1 MSYLATE
8 LVGNQVPTVESYP
21 TGYSS
26 AGYETIQ
33 LAKKAGLTLDPWQC
47 HILNKA
53 LNEDKRNNWS
63 AFEVAVLVSR
73 QNGKGAIL
81 EARELAGLFLFN
93 EKLILHSAHE
103 FKTAREAF
111 KRIVSLIENTPI
123 LKKKVKSVK
132 TGSYEQAI
140 ELHTG
145 QRLMFVARSSGS
157 GRGFS
162 GDTVILDEAYN
173 LPDATINA
181 LMPTMSA
188 RPNPQLWYTS
198 SAPDIDI
205 APCEQLGNIRKR
217 AQAGNDP
224 SLAYFE
230 WSADVHDE
238 DCLEGCTEHDEDDDE
253 RVWAKTN
260 PALGIRVSLEHV
272 RREKRSMTKI
282 GFQRERL
289 GVGNYPADTEQWRV
303 ISKKQ
308 WERTQDLESS
318 ITPQS
323 SVVYAIDVSP
333 DGLYGTIAVC
343 GLRHD
348 GVKYTQLV
356 SHLPGTAWIQNKLIE
371 LNQKRKPAATIILPT
386 SQAGSLLS
394 RLELIGIDVTTP
406 SSLEYAQACG
416 QFHNEIKQLELF
428 HPMQRELDLSV
439 ASAIKKEHGNQGG
452 WTWARRGVSVI
463 ISPLIVATLAS
474 WGHTKFGH
482 KKAVTPWISWGN

>member
-1 MSYLATE
+1 MSWAASE
-8 LVGNQVPTVESYP
+8 LIGNQVPTVESYP
-21 TGYSS
+21 ESYST

-33 LAKKAGLTLDPWQC
+33 LAKKAGLVLDPWQC
-47 HILNKA
+47 HVIDKA
-53 LNEDKRNNWS
+53 LGEDENNKWTC
-63 AFEVAVLVSR
+63 FEAAVIVSR

-81 EARELAGLFLFN
+81 EARELAGLFLFE

-111 KRIVSLIENTPI
+111 KRIVSLIDNTPI

-162 GDTVILDEAYN
+162 GDCVILDEAYN
-173 LPDATINA
+173 LPDAMINA

-188 RPNPQLWYTS
+188 RPNPQLWYTT
-198 SAPDIDI
+198 SAPDIDV
-205 APCEQLGNIRKR
+205 APCDQIGNVRKR
-217 AQAGNDP
+217 AIAGGDP

-230 WSADVHDE
+230 WSAQVHDE
-238 DCLEGCTEHDEDDDE
+238 DCLPTCDEHDEDNDE
-253 RVWAKTN
+253 EVWKKAN
-260 PALGIRVSLEHV
+260 PAVGIRVSMEHI
-272 RREKRSMTKI
+272 RREKRSMTKQ

-303 ISKKQ
+303 ITEKQ
-308 WERTQDLESS
+308 WKRTEDLESS

-323 SVVYAIDVSP
+323 SVVYAVDVSP

-348 GVKYTQLV
+348 GVKYAQLV
-356 SHLPGTAWIQNKLIE
+356 AHLPGTAWIQNKLVE
-371 LNQKRKPAATIILPT
+371 LNKKRKPAATIILPT
-386 SQAGSLLS
+386 SQAGTLLS
-394 RLELIGIDVTTP
+394 RLELIGIEVTTP
-406 SSLEYAQACG
+406 SGLEYAQACG
-416 QFHNEIKQLELF
+416 QFYNEIKQLEVV
-428 HPMQRELDLSV
+428 HPHQRELDLAV
-439 ASAIKKEHGNQGG
+439 AAAIKKDHGTQGV
-452 WTWARRGVSVI
+452 WSWARKGVSVI

-482 KKAVTPWISWGN
+482 KKAVTPWISWDD